1 MTVLFN
7 PDSIINNIIN
17 DFGSN
22 VYFILVSSKNGAVMK
37 SYINEDEFNKAS
49 ISLNISQL
57 YELAEETTE
66 SIGLHGPDFNIIH
79 SDNYY
84 ILTIKLLERLIILL
98 TVDQIKVEDVFSTI
112 NKSVNIEP

>member
-37 SYINEDEFNKAS
+37 LEQLPNSLDEAFEAHR
-49 ISLNISQL
+49 ILSQ
-57 YELAEETTE
+57 
-66 SIGLHGPDFNIIH
+66 
-79 SDNYY
+79 
-84 ILTIKLLERLIILL
+84 
-98 TVDQIKVEDVFSTI
+98 
-112 NKSVNIEP
+112 